1 MLFMEAKG
9 LRKQFHNHE
18 VVKGIDLEIRQGEI
32 LALIGTNGAGKS
44 TTLAMLLGI
53 LSPDAGTIT
62 RWREDYKAHIGVQ
75 LQSTPFFEGY
85 STEENLRLFAALYNL
100 GMDKEQLQNK
110 LKECNLYKER
120 KTLASRLSGGQQKR
134 LAIAVTTLHNP
145 DFIILDEPTAGLDP
159 RAQHEVRVMIK
170 SLAENKVTVLFSSHD
185 MQEVSRIADR
195 IILMHEG
202 IIVAQGKP
210 ESLLQEFQAENLES
224 LYLELTDSTDAEREN
239 VEKRSFSTFL
249 LRPIQFLNR
258 YSKIERHGC

>member
-1 MLFMEAKG
+1 MVLMEAKG
-9 LRKQFHNHE
+9 IHKQFHNRE

-53 LSPDAGTIT
+53 LPPDAGTIT

-85 STEENLRLFAALYNL
+85 STEENLRIFAALYNV
-100 GMDKEQLQNK
+100 GMNKEQIQTELEK
-110 LKECNLYKER
+110 CNLQEAR

-145 DFIILDEPTAGLDP
+145 ELIILDEPAAGLDP
-159 RAQHEVRVMIK
+159 RARHEVRTMIK
-170 SLAENKVTVLFSSHD
+170 RLAENKVTVLFSSHD
-185 MQEVSRIADR
+185 MEEVSRIADR

-202 IIVAQGKP
+202 LIVAQGEP
-210 ESLLQEFQAENLES
+210 ENLLQQYHAENLES
-224 LYLELTDSTDAEREN
+224 LYLELTDSTQAGRE
-239 VEKRSFSTFL
+239 
-249 LRPIQFLNR
+249 
-258 YSKIERHGC
+258 